1 MDSDGDIIMRDAEEE
16 AAAKGGFRFDYT
28 SLRKGMGGKGGKGKS
43 NSKADQGKSKS
54 KADQGKSKST
64 LEADDSDSDYG
75 GKGKNRRI
83 GVGQERY
90 CDEDSDSDYGGKG
103 KDRRIGV
110 GQERYCDEDSDDDPE
125 QQVSGKGKGKSGK
138 VGSTSGYIPHCL
150 RKVMSVTCP
159 RRE

>member
-1 MDSDGDIIMRDAEEE
+1 MDSDGDVIMRDVEEE

-28 SLRKGMGGKGGKGKS
+28 SLRKGMGGKGGKGT
-43 NSKADQGKSKS
+43 SKS
-54 KADQGKSKST
+54 KAGKGKSKST
-64 LEADDSDSDYG
+64 LEANDSDSDYG

-103 KDRRIGV
+103 QDRRIGV
-110 GQERYCDEDSDDDPE
+110 GQERYFDEDSDVDLE
-125 QQVSGKGKGKSGK
+125 QQLSGKGKGKSGK
-138 VGSTSGYIPHCL
+138 VGSTWYIPHCL
-150 RKVMSVTCP
+150 RDFFLDMCP

>member
-1 MDSDGDIIMRDAEEE
+1 MDSDGDVIMRDVEEE

-28 SLRKGMGGKGGKGKS
+28 SLRKGMGGKGGKGT
-43 NSKADQGKSKS
+43 SKS
-54 KADQGKSKST
+54 KAGKGKSKST
-64 LEADDSDSDYG
+64 LEANDSDSDYG

-103 KDRRIGV
+103 QDRRIGV
-110 GQERYCDEDSDDDPE
+110 GQERYFDEDSDVDLE

-138 VGSTSGYIPHCL
+138 VGSTSGYMPHCL
-150 RKVMSVTCP
+150 RNFLSDICP